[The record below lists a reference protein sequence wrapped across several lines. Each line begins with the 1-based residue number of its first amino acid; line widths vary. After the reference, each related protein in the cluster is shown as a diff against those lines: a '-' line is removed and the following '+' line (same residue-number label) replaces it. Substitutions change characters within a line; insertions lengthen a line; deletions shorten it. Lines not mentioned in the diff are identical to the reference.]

1 MDASFY
7 FQSESDDCFLL
18 FIEKIDY
25 NFRSAKQICELV

>member
-1 MDASFY
+1 MHRFIFKVNQMIA
-7 FQSESDDCFLL
+7 FLL